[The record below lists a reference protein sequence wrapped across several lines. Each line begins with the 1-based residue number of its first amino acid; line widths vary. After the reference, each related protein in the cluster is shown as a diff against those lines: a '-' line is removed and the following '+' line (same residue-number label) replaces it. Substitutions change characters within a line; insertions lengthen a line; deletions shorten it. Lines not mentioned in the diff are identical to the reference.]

1 MSSAQNDFLYL
12 LRCALWDLKPNLERI
27 EDWNG
32 VLRLAQRHTTLGIV
46 GHAAL
51 QTQAVAQ
58 LLPESH
64 QRLQH
69 EVAKMAADSKQ
80 NNLLVCR
87 LLTALQT
94 EQVHTVLLKGVGL
107 ADFYPHPELR
117 HCGDI
122 DLLVKP
128 EQFEKAVG
136 ILNKMATNE
145 AVQRAFTS
153 DKHYHIVIDG
163 RHVELHHHC
172 MTLDP
177 AATDLVYRDIEDKAL
192 ALDSDGFTIEG
203 TLIHRPEPTFNA
215 FYVFLHLWEH
225 FKERGIGLRQVCDW
239 ILLLHARNDII
250 DRQRLKVMLDS
261 LGLMKPW
268 QVLGCLAVGQLGLP
282 EEEMPF
288 YEPHYSRKARR
299 LLRIVLKEGNFGKAR
314 KLRQKH
320 LKAQGLRR
328 RLNTL
333 VDIQVRAWRIGTV
346 LPREGLRL
354 WKRKMKG
361 GLEK

>member
-1 MSSAQNDFLYL
+1 MSSAQNDFLHL

-32 VLRLAQRHTTLGIV
+32 VLRLAQRHTTLGLA

-87 LLTALQT
+87 LLTALQA

-107 ADFYPHPELR
+107 ADFYPQPELR

-128 EQFEKAVG
+128 EQFEKAIG
-136 ILNKMATNE
+136 ILNKMATTD
-145 AVQRAFTS
+145 AVQKAFTS

-163 RHVELHHHC
+163 RHVELHRHC
-172 MTLDP
+172 MTLRNERRQR
-177 AATDLVYRDIEDKAL
+177 AFLVYETQGCNTN
-192 ALDSDGFTIEG
+192 LDDFQMNGIVV
-203 TLIHRPEPTFNA
+203 HRPEATFNA
-215 FYVFLHLWEH
+215 VYVLLHLWEH
-225 FKERGIGLRQVCDW
+225 FKDRGIGLRQVCDW
-239 ILLLHARNDII
+239 TMLIHARHERI
-250 DRQRLKVMLDS
+250 DTQQLTLMLNALQLYDVWRLVGS
-261 LGLMKPW
+261 
-268 QVLGCLAVGQLGLP
+268 LAVRHLGLP
-282 EEEMPF
+282 QTEMPF
-288 YEPHYSRKARR
+288 YDSHFDRKANRM
-299 LLRIVLKEGNFGKAR
+299 LRIILKEGNFGKAR
-314 KLRQKH
+314 PLRQIHQRK
-320 LKAQGLRR
+320 KGVLRR
-328 RLNTL
+328 LTTL
-333 VDIQVRAWRIGTV
+333 VDVQVRAWRIFIL
-346 LPREGLRL
+346 LPKAGWQN
-354 WKRKMKG
+354 WKEKMKG
-361 GLEK
+361 GISK